1 MTPPPATT
9 TAASRGRVPY
19 AEAARELLRDSLLD
33 AAGDLLNDRTWSQVT
48 MAGVA
53 KGAGVSRQTL
63 YNEFGS
69 RQEFAQAFVLREVD
83 RFLSDVQVA
92 VEANL
97 DDPMQAVSTAFGV
110 FLLAAAQNPLLRSV
124 LADDGS
130 DELLPLVTTHGGP
143 VIDRATTRLAD
154 VFDRGW
160 PGVSARKAQLL
171 AESVVRLAISFATLP
186 QSPAG
191 MSPDAVAELLG
202 PFISDALAEGGH
214 EVPAPVSAT

>member
-1 MTPPPATT
+1 MIPASATMGEMAPP
-9 TAASRGRVPY
+9 RRVPY

-33 AAGDLLNDRTWSQVT
+33 AALDLLGERSWSQVT

-83 RFLSDVQVA
+83 RFLTAVEEA

-97 DDPMQAVSTAFGV
+97 DDPMRAVSTAFGV
-110 FLLAAAQNPLLRSV
+110 FLMAAAQNPLVRSV
-124 LADDGS
+124 LADDGA

-143 VIDRATTRLAD
+143 VIDTATQRLAN
-154 VFDRGW
+154 VFVGGW
-160 PGVSARKAQLL
+160 PDVAEHKAMLL
-171 AESVVRLAISFATLP
+171 AESVVRLAISFAVLP
-186 QSPAG
+186 VGPSG

-202 PFISDALAEGGH
+202 PFIRDALAEGGA
-214 EVPAPVSAT
+214 EEAAAAA

>member
-1 MTPPPATT
+1 MNPPPATKGDV
-9 TAASRGRVPY
+9 APPRRIPY

-33 AAGDLLNDRTWSQVT
+33 AAVDLLEDRTWSQVT

-69 RQEFAQAFVLREVD
+69 RQDFAQAFVLREVD
-83 RFLSDVQVA
+83 RFLSAVEDA

-97 DDPMQAVSTAFGV
+97 DDPMRAVSTAFGV
-110 FLLAAAQNPLLRSV
+110 FLLAAASNPLVRSI
-124 LADDGS
+124 LADDGT

-143 VIDRATTRLAD
+143 VIDRATQRLAG
-154 VFDRGW
+154 VFSRGW
-160 PGVSARKAQLL
+160 PGVEERKALLL
-171 AESVVRLAISFATLP
+171 AESVVRLAISFAALRQGP
-186 QSPAG
+186 SG

-202 PFISDALAEGGH
+202 PFIRDALAEGDAG
-214 EVPAPVSAT
+214 AAAA

>member
-1 MTPPPATT
+1 MIPPSATMGDV
-9 TAASRGRVPY
+9 APPRRLPY

-83 RFLSDVQVA
+83 RFLSAVEEA

-97 DDPMQAVSTAFGV
+97 DDPMRAVSTAFGV
-110 FLLAAAQNPLLRSV
+110 FLMAAAQNPLVRSV
-124 LADDGS
+124 LADDGT

-143 VIDRATTRLAD
+143 VIDRATQRLAG
-154 VFDRGW
+154 VFSRGW
-160 PGVSARKAQLL
+160 PGVEERKALLL

-186 QSPAG
+186 QGPSG
-191 MSPDAVAELLG
+191 LSPDTVAELLG
-202 PFISDALAEGGH
+202 PFIRDALAEGD
-214 EVPAPVSAT
+214 ANAAAA

>member
-1 MTPPPATT
+1 MVTP
-9 TAASRGRVPY
+9 RRLPY

-33 AAGDLLNDRTWSQVT
+33 AAVDLLEDRTWSQVT

-69 RQEFAQAFVLREVD
+69 RQDFAQAFVLREVD
-83 RFLSDVQVA
+83 RFLSAVEDA

-97 DDPMQAVSTAFGV
+97 DDPMRAVSTAFGV
-110 FLLAAAQNPLLRSV
+110 FLLAAASNPLVRSI
-124 LADDGS
+124 LADDGT

-143 VIDRATTRLAD
+143 VIDRATQRLAG
-154 VFDRGW
+154 VFSRGW
-160 PGVSARKAQLL
+160 PGVEERKALLL
-171 AESVVRLAISFATLP
+171 AESVVRLAISFAALP
-186 QSPAG
+186 QGPSG

-202 PFISDALAEGGH
+202 PFLRAALAEGD
-214 EVPAPVSAT
+214 ADAAAA

>member
-1 MTPPPATT
+1 MNLPSTTMGDVATP
-9 TAASRGRVPY
+9 RRLPY

-33 AAGDLLNDRTWSQVT
+33 AAVDLLEDRTWSQVT

-69 RQEFAQAFVLREVD
+69 RQDFAQAFVLREVD
-83 RFLSDVQVA
+83 RFLSAVEDA

-97 DDPMQAVSTAFGV
+97 DDPMRAVSTAFGV
-110 FLLAAAQNPLLRSV
+110 FLLAAASNPLVRSI
-124 LADDGS
+124 LADDGT

-143 VIDRATTRLAD
+143 VIDRATQRLAG
-154 VFDRGW
+154 VFSRGW
-160 PGVSARKAQLL
+160 PEVEERKALLL
-171 AESVVRLAISFATLP
+171 AESVVRLAISFAALP
-186 QSPAG
+186 QGPSG

-202 PFISDALAEGGH
+202 PFIRDALAEGD
-214 EVPAPVSAT
+214 ADAAAA